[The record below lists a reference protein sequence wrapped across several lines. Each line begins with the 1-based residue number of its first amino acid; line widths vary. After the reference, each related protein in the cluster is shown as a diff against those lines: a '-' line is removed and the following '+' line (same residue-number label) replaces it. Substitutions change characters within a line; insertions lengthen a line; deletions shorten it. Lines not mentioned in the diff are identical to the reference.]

1 MIPADKSDEAK
12 RMIEQEINAVL
23 SNPNRVK
30 EKGCVACHV
39 LFTLVDRMG
48 ISEAEASDRLSEILL
63 HDRDL
68 NDAFID
74 IVENVH
80 MKQRMMGVSF
90 SLKNREAKNRYI
102 DSQMK
107 DALYELNIDLMNYGK
122 DVVMR
127 KLLITYLSLQLAQ
140 TIGIDHHAAK
150 EELYYY
156 MRIKDDETHTIL
168 TEFMD
173 RFYDKICKGRDESSS
188 TTLFP

>member
-1 MIPADKSDEAK
+1 MVPPDKSDAAK
-12 RMIEQEINAVL
+12 GMIEQEINAVR
-23 SNPNRVK
+23 SNPSRVK

-48 ISEAEASDRLSEILL
+48 ISEAEASDQLSEILI

-68 NDAFID
+68 NEAFID

-90 SLKNREAKNRYI
+90 SLKKRDAKNRYI
-102 DSQMK
+102 NSQMK

-122 DVVMR
+122 DIVMR
-127 KLLITYLSLQLAQ
+127 KLFITHISLQLAQ

-156 MRIKDDETHTIL
+156 MRTKDNETHTML

-173 RFYDKICKGRDESSS
+173 RFYEKICEGKDRIE
-188 TTLFP
+188 P

>member
-1 MIPADKSDEAK
+1 MINFMIPADKYDVTK

-23 SNPNRVK
+23 SNPSRVR
-30 EKGCVACHV
+30 EKGCVACHI
-39 LFTLVDRMG
+39 LFTMVDRMG
-48 ISEAEASDRLSEILL
+48 ISEAEASDQLSEILL
-63 HDRDL
+63 HDQGL
-68 NDAFID
+68 NEVFID

-102 DSQMK
+102 NSQMK
-107 DALYELNIDLMNYGK
+107 DALYELNSDLMNYGK
-122 DVVMR
+122 DIVMR

-156 MRIKDDETHTIL
+156 MRINDNETHTML

-173 RFYDKICKGRDESSS
+173 CFYEKICKGNEESSAK
-188 TTLFP
+188 